1 MRKLSALL
9 GLLLGA
15 AAASPAEA
23 DYPFT
28 FDEGR
33 RCRPVV
39 AQFLQEKGIPP
50 ESIEKIYFEE
60 RTSPSLSNPR
70 LIGFDAWVRPK
81 GVKGYLVINMGLG
94 CGIQRVYTTGDYKVD
109 GIR

>member
-1 MRKLSALL
+1 MKITAFL
-9 GLLLGA
+9 GGLVVGLTA
-15 AAASPAEA
+15 AAPALA

-33 RCRPVV
+33 RCRPAV
-39 AQFLQEKGIPP
+39 AEFLEQRGIAPD
-50 ESIEKIYFEE
+50 SIERITFEE

-81 GVKGYLVINMGLG
+81 DVKGYLVINMGLG
-94 CGIQRVYTTGDYKVD
+94 CGIQRAYTTGDYEIERID
-109 GIR
+109 